1 MTPIQARM
9 TGVIRRAIAAAVID
23 QMITAAACTSFSLAW
38 IEQLRAQPLTY
49 LAVDLGIFAS
59 YTVLTILI
67 VNRRFPVLM
76 SIAAGRWMDNTLRV
90 GATENERE
98 GAVALGG
105 YITFAAWVASCSTQ
119 ALFLWSTSR
128 LTSLDALRLAS
139 TSLLFGP
146 LAALLVLLLLS
157 LATQSSFELI
167 GKPESPEAAMPV
179 ERLSNLRLERMLKF
193 TIFAWAILP
202 MLAFAAAV
210 QARLPAIETSLA
222 SVVDEAQWNRSA
234 IEQLGSLCLSL
245 APSGLLTVLGA
256 VRASWLAGSLVAGPM
271 RKLAS
276 KAGQFRD
283 AGELSNEPI
292 GAKGEVRTVVT
303 AFAHLVTNL
312 LRTQKAMRE
321 TSARIENSGQN
332 LSKISAQ
339 FAAGTKEQTQ
349 SLHETSSTTEELLR
363 AAGHI
368 SENAAGVQRFALETE
383 RVAAEGK
390 SSAEAFRE
398 AVERIGREEASML
411 SALQRL
417 EARVVQIGQVLETI
431 NGLARRSEL
440 LALSADLEGAR
451 AGEAGRNFSRVATE
465 MRRLAEN
472 IVDSTADV
480 GGLVEEIN
488 KDIRRTG
495 ADAHKASNQMALSGT
510 LSIEILDSLEGSAKA
525 ARETADAARTISL
538 STQQQQTG
546 TDQLAEAMAEVLGN
560 TQQSHYSV
568 EQLTSANER
577 IDQII
582 RRLKSLTEF
591 LALS

>member
-1 MTPIQARM
+1 MMPIQTKL
-9 TGVIRRAIAAAVID
+9 TGMIRRSVASAVFD
-23 QMITAAACTSFSLAW
+23 QVVTAVACTSFSLAW
-38 IEQLRAQPLTY
+38 IESLRAQPLAY
-49 LAVDLGIFAS
+49 LGVDLGIFVS
-59 YTVLTILI
+59 YTVLSVLI
-67 VNRRFPVLM
+67 VNRRFPVFM
-76 SIAAGRWMDNTLRV
+76 SIAAGRWMDETMRID
-90 GATENERE
+90 ATERERE
-98 GAVALGG
+98 GAVVVGG
-105 YITFAAWVASCSTQ
+105 YITFLAWVASCSTQ

-128 LTSLDALRLAS
+128 LATLDAIRLAATSLF
-139 TSLLFGP
+139 FGP
-146 LAALLVLLLLS
+146 LAALLVLLELS
-157 LATQSSFELI
+157 LATQRSFDLI
-167 GKPESPEAAMPV
+167 GKPQNPEAAMPV
-179 ERLSNLRLERMLKF
+179 ERLSNLRLERMLKL

-202 MLAFAAAV
+202 MLAFAAAA
-210 QARLPAIETSLA
+210 QERLPVIQSSLS
-222 SVVDEAQWNRSA
+222 SVVDSAQWNRLA
-234 IEQLGSLCLSL
+234 IEKLGALCLSL
-245 APSGLLTVLGA
+245 APSGILTVVGA

-271 RKLAS
+271 RKLARQ
-276 KAGQFRD
+276 AGQFRD

-292 GAKGEVRTVVT
+292 GAKGEVRSVVT

-312 LRTQKAMRE
+312 LRTQKSMRE
-321 TSARIENSGQN
+321 TSARIEHSGQN

-368 SENAAGVQRFALETE
+368 SENAAGVQGFALETE

-390 SSAEAFRE
+390 SSAESFRE

-417 EARVVQIGQVLETI
+417 ESRVVQIGQVLETI

-451 AGEAGRNFSRVATE
+451 AGETGRNFSRVATE

-488 KDIRRTG
+488 KDIRLTG
-495 ADAHKASNQMALSGT
+495 AEAHKASNQMALSGT
-510 LSIEILDSLEGSAKA
+510 LSIQILDSLEGSAKA

-577 IDQII
+577 IEQII

-591 LALS
+591 LAVS